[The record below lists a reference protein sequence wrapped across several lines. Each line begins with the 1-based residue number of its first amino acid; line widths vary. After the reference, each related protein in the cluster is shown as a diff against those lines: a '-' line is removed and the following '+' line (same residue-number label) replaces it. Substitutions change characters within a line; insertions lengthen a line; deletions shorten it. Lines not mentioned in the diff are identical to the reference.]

1 MREMRD
7 FQAGFLIGIL
17 WTIGMF
23 VIEIFNNKITDG
35 NYASGIG
42 ILLMGIWL
50 VVALGLLTVKFA
62 ERGKDE

>member
-1 MREMRD
+1 MRD

-23 VIEIFNNKITDG
+23 AIGIFNNKITDG

-50 VVALGLLTVKFA
+50 AGALGLLTVKFA
-62 ERGKDE
+62 KRGHHE